1 MGTSIYKY
9 QLFNTYREKMQ
20 LYLTLMLILSVA
32 VVGLC
37 HAVPGAITKKPCC
50 PQPPQWQGYISQ
62 ETETEATVPGHPA
75 PVYGMMAVDVPNKRM
90 AMSFSSEVW
99 GYKYNVTSIADYD
112 KHVLYIIN
120 WEQNTCGKS
129 ELEGEMTDHCIPED
143 AQFLGSM
150 RYGLGDKNRID
161 ADVWKFTKKQQFP
174 MPQTLTM
181 TMEVTAD

>member
-1 MGTSIYKY
+1 
-9 QLFNTYREKMQ
+9 
-20 LYLTLMLILSVA
+20 
-32 VVGLC
+32 
-37 HAVPGAITKKPCC
+37 
-50 PQPPQWQGYISQ
+50 
-62 ETETEATVPGHPA
+62 
-75 PVYGMMAVDVPNKRM
+75 
-90 AMSFSSEVW
+90 MSFSSEVW

-181 TMEVTAD
+181 TMEVTADMCIPVVGSGFGEDESGNKYTFGASYYDHQPNIASGVF